1 MEELC
6 CKIEC
11 LRQRMHLTA
20 LERGISHPDVLL
32 ISCKLDEVLNEFNR
46 ISLIKKSERG
56 HRLYLCTPARKNS
69 KDRIFRMGGQV
80 AANA

>member
-11 LRQRMHLTA
+11 LRQRMHITA

-32 ISCKLDEVLNEFNR
+32 ISCKLDEVLNEFNK

-56 HRLYLCTPARKNS
+56 HKLYLCTPIRKNV
-69 KDRIFRMGGQV
+69 KDRSFRVREQ
-80 AANA
+80 AAVNA